1 MALIFDM
8 PSTLTGLDIAIELN
22 LQKGFL
28 GRTKM
33 QEIIEQR
40 ELNNFRRV
48 LQIMIDKNPYA
59 KASVRSKLA

>member
-1 MALIFDM
+1 
-8 PSTLTGLDIAIELN
+8 

-40 ELNNFRRV
+40 ELNNFRKV

-59 KASVRSKLA
+59 KASVELIDEF